1 MRGGQ
6 NSERNCRAS
15 PALFGGRPAINRA
28 IGGELPRVQW
38 IGPVDREGGQLRH
51 ARRGEHVID
60 RRPHDA
66 LNTRGGPSGSMPTPR

>member
-15 PALFGGRPAINRA
+15 PALFGGRPAISIARSAASFRA
-28 IGGELPRVQW
+28 Y
-38 IGPVDREGGQLRH
+38 

-66 LNTRGGPSGSMPTPR
+66 LNTRGGLSGSMPTPR